1 MPICSGATVIEP
13 DNNLMNDPT
22 TAVSSATAAASSN
35 DILADQPLARV
46 TRDGVE
52 YTLLGTAH
60 VSRASVV
67 AVQKLIE
74 TENFDAIAVE
84 LCDTRYRALRDRE
97 AWRNLDLL
105 QIIRQGK
112 AGMVAANLALSAY
125 QRRLA
130 EQFGI
135 EPGAEMKTAAELAEA
150 QHKPIWLIDR
160 EVSITLKRAY
170 RSVGFFQRFGIL
182 SGLVAS
188 LFERGEVAEA
198 DIEKLKQG
206 DMLQGAFNEF
216 AEQSEPLF
224 RSLIGERDSYMSA
237 RLRQESQTAQSANTP
252 VKRVLAVIGAGHLA
266 GMTREL
272 EAQQEAPAGMIQTLN
287 TTPPAAQ
294 WPKWIG
300 LGVLAIIVCAIAF
313 AFTRGAHLG
322 VSALRDWVLFTGG
335 LAALGTLLGGGHPLS
350 ALTAFVVG
358 PLKPFR
364 PFVPVGAVA
373 AAVEMTLRRPRV
385 ADFESLRDDV
395 IDWRGWWKNRVSRT
409 LLVFLLCNFGMVLG
423 EYLAGIRILN
433 RLL

>member
-1 MPICSGATVIEP
+1 
-13 DNNLMNDPT
+13 MNDSI
-22 TAVSSATAAASSN
+22 AADSATLPQTT
-35 DILADQPLARV
+35 LADQPIERV

-60 VSRASVV
+60 VSRASVA
-67 AVQKLIE
+67 AVRELMAQE
-74 TENFDAIAVE
+74 HYDAIAVE
-84 LCDTRYRALRDRE
+84 LCETRYRALRDRE
-97 AWRNLDLL
+97 SWRNLDLL

-135 EPGAEMKTAAELAEA
+135 EPGAEMKIAAELADE

-160 EVSITLKRAY
+160 EVSITLKRTY
-170 RSVGFFQRFGIL
+170 RSVGFLQRFGIL
-182 SGLVAS
+182 SGLIAS

-206 DMLQGAFNEF
+206 DILQGAFNEF
-216 AEQSEPLF
+216 AEQSEPLY
-224 RSLIGERDSYMSA
+224 RSLIGERDNYMVA
-237 RLRQESQTAQSANTP
+237 RLRQEATGAQASAP
-252 VKRVLAVIGAGHLA
+252 VRRVLAVIGAGHLA

-272 EAQQEAPAGMIQTLN
+272 AAQQNDPAKLLETLQ
-287 TTPPAAQ
+287 TTPPPAR
-294 WPKWIG
+294 WPKWLG
-300 LGVLAIIVCAIAF
+300 LGVLAFIIAAIGYT
-313 AFTRGAHLG
+313 FTRGANLG
-322 VSALRDWVLFTGG
+322 VDALRDWVLFTGG
-335 LAALGTLLGGGHPLS
+335 LAALGALLGGGHPLS
-350 ALTAFVVG
+350 VVTAFIVG

-373 AAVEMTLRRPRV
+373 AAVEMALRRPRV

-395 IDWRGWWKNRVSRT
+395 IEWRGWWKNRVSRT
-409 LLVFLLCNFGMVLG
+409 LLVFQLCNFGMMAG
-423 EYLAGIRILN
+423 EYLAGIRILK

>member
-1 MPICSGATVIEP
+1 MTAKENRMS
-13 DNNLMNDPT
+13 DPPLPT
-22 TAVSSATAAASSN
+22 SPVT
-35 DILADQPLARV
+35 DQPLARI

-60 VSRASVV
+60 VSRASVE
-67 AVQKLIE
+67 AVRELIGSQD
-74 TENFDAIAVE
+74 FDAIAVE

-150 QHKPIWLIDR
+150 QHKPVWLIDR
-160 EVSITLKRAY
+160 EVATTLKRAY
-170 RSVGFFQRFGIL
+170 RSVGFLARFGL
-182 SGLVAS
+182 LGGLVAS
-188 LFERGEVAEA
+188 LFERGDVAEE

-206 DMLQGAFNEF
+206 DMLQSAFSEF

-224 RSLIGERDSYMSA
+224 RSLIAERDGFMSA
-237 RLRQESQTAQSANTP
+237 RLREESAKAQALGTM
-252 VKRVLAVIGAGHLA
+252 VKRVLVVIGAGHLA
-266 GMTREL
+266 GMTD
-272 EAQQEAPAGMIQTLN
+272 AIQTQQDDPTRCTESLN
-287 TTPPAAQ
+287 MLPPASP
-294 WPKWIG
+294 WPRWIG
-300 LGVLAIIVCAIAF
+300 FGVLAVIVAAIAYT
-313 AFTRGAHLG
+313 FTRGAHFG
-322 VSALRDWVLFTGG
+322 VEAIKVWVLFTGG
-335 LAALGTLLGGGHPLS
+335 FAALGALLGGGHILS

-373 AAVEMTLRRPRV
+373 AAVEMSLRRPRV

-409 LLVFLLCNFGMVLG
+409 LLVFLLSNFGMILG
-423 EYLAGIRILN
+423 EYLAGIRILSK
-433 RLL
+433 LL